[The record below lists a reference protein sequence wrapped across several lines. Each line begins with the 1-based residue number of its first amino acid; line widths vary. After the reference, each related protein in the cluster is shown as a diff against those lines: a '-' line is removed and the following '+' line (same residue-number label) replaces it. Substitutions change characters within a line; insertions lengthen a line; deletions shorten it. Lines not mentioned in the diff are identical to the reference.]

1 MAGNQQAGT
10 QPCCKLLFC
19 FQWKLSFLRMEAAPA
34 DQRSL
39 EKSMVKLVK
48 ALPTRA
54 QAYVWCKIRSDDAS
68 AFELVVF
75 QPQEKRIRES

>member
-1 MAGNQQAGT
+1 
-10 QPCCKLLFC
+10 
-19 FQWKLSFLRMEAAPA
+19 MEAAPA

-54 QAYVWCKIRSDDAS
+54 QAYVGCKIRSDDAS